1 MKLRVELLKSVV
13 LEFRTISLRFQPD
26 LSHATKDYA
35 DRIPP
40 SRSRASVRR
49 AEVLPG
55 SLHGCSEHSRCWDNF
70 ARANGFKSTYI
81 QRMATGESVPWPR
94 YRTRCGQT
102 TPPALGPCRDRVR

>member
-1 MKLRVELLKSVV
+1 MEENFASCAHNLSKIKRMKLRVELLKSVV
-13 LEFRTISLRFQPD
+13 LEFRAISLRFQPD

-70 ARANGFKSTYI
+70 ARANGCREVDS
-81 QRMATGESVPWPR
+81 GEYGPKLPASSN
-94 YRTRCGQT
+94 
-102 TPPALGPCRDRVR
+102 PP